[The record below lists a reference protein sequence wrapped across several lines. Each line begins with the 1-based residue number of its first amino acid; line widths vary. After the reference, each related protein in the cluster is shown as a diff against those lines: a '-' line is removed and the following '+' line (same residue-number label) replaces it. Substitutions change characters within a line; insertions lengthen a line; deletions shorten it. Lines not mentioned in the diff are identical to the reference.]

1 MKLLRTIAVVL
12 LLIVGVSASAQT
24 IGSMRLGV
32 IGGFTSSDS
41 NAAIFKTSSY
51 SLYHAGVTFEC
62 PIVGGFAIQPSILYQ
77 VKGATLNNVYDFDG
91 GLVPHI
97 PVGLDTKV
105 GYVEIPVQIQWGP
118 DLLAFRPYVFAEPFV
133 GFGVNTS
140 NRFAEQSLIPL
151 EDVND
156 FRNAAIQRLEYGV
169 AAGLGFEFSRFQI
182 SGRYFW
188 NMGSLYNESGS
199 VNPVGT
205 AIGLAFKDGRHFNG
219 FSVSLAVFF

>member
-1 MKLLRTIAVVL
+1 MRFLRIMAVAL
-12 LLIVGVSASAQT
+12 LLLVGAGASAQT

-41 NAAIFKTSSY
+41 NADIFKTSSY

-62 PIVGGFAIQPSILYQ
+62 PIAGGFAIQPSILYQ

-105 GYVEIPVQIQWGP
+105 GYVEVPVQIQWGP

-140 NRFAEQSLIPL
+140 SRFSIEDISL

-188 NMGSLYNESGS
+188 NMGSLYNETGA

>member
-1 MKLLRTIAVVL
+1 MRSLRIMAVAL
-12 LLIVGVSASAQT
+12 LLLVGAGASAQT

-41 NAAIFKTSSY
+41 NADIFKTSSY

-62 PIVGGFAIQPSILYQ
+62 PIAGGFAIQPSILYQ

-105 GYVEIPVQIQWGP
+105 GYVEVPVQIQWGP

-140 NRFAEQSLIPL
+140 GRFSIEDISL

-188 NMGSLYNESGS
+188 NMGSLYNETGA
-199 VNPVGT
+199 VNPVVQ
-205 AIGLAFKDGRHFNG
+205 AVRMAYNDNRHFNG
-219 FSVSLAVFF
+219 FSISAAVFF

>member
-1 MKLLRTIAVVL
+1 MRFLRTVTAL
-12 LLIVGVSASAQT
+12 LLLLMGVGASAQT

-77 VKGATLNNVYDFDG
+77 VKGATLGVHDIFSSQQPPT
-91 GLVPHI
+91 VTF
-97 PVGLDTKV
+97 LDNKV
-105 GYVEIPVQIQWGP
+105 GYVEVPVQIQWGP

-156 FRNAAIQRLEYGV
+156 FRGAAVKRLEYGA

-188 NMGSLYNESGS
+188 NLGSLYDETGS
-199 VNPVGT
+199 VTSVAA
-205 AIGLAFKDGRHFNG
+205 AIKMAYDGHGHYNG
-219 FSVSLAVFF
+219 FSISAAVFF